1 MNKVLLAFSGG
12 LDTSYCARYLAVD
25 LGMDVH
31 SVIVDT
37 GGFSSDDLARIE
49 ARAHACKVSSHT
61 ALDRTQELYDKV
73 LRHCIAGNILKN
85 ATYPLSVSAER
96 CIQAI
101 AIAEHALAIGATHLA
116 HGSTGAGNDQIRFD
130 VIFRILCPDIT
141 VLTPI
146 RDQRLSREDE
156 IAYLTSHGVQGDWT
170 KSNYSINQGIWGTTI
185 GGKETLISNLP
196 LPDDVWPSNAMIELR
211 ANNANNANNADNAN
225 NANNADNANETTG
238 RNTRLQQKHTGSQ
251 TLRIGFENGQPCS
264 LDDVRMDAVACIRA
278 LNDIGASYG
287 IGRDMHV
294 GDTIIGIKGRVAFEA
309 PAALMMI
316 KAHHALEKH
325 VLTKWQLNL
334 KDQLSMWYGQLL
346 HEGQFLEPAMRSIE
360 AFFNETQRNVTGTV
374 DLALSPLTFSVLG
387 LSSLHDMMRSTFATY
402 GEMNRAFTGDDAK
415 GFASIAAVSTMIN
428 RSVSMIDRSVSS
440 TPEVLSENSNSSVD
454 K

>member
-1 MNKVLLAFSGG
+1 
-12 LDTSYCARYLAVD
+12 
-25 LGMDVH
+25 
-31 SVIVDT
+31 
-37 GGFSSDDLARIE
+37 
-49 ARAHACKVSSHT
+49 
-61 ALDRTQELYDKV
+61 
-73 LRHCIAGNILKN
+73 
-85 ATYPLSVSAER
+85 
-96 CIQAI
+96 
-101 AIAEHALAIGATHLA
+101 
-116 HGSTGAGNDQIRFD
+116 
-130 VIFRILCPDIT
+130 VIFRILCPDLI

-185 GGKETLISNLP
+185 GGKETLTSNLP
-196 LPDDVWPSNAMIELR
+196 LPDDVWPSDAAIEAR
-211 ANNANNANNADNAN
+211 VNNNGSSGK
-225 NANNADNANETTG
+225 T
-238 RNTRLQQKHTGSQ
+238 LQPENSHS
-251 TLRIGFENGQPCS
+251 LIIRIGFEQGQPRS

-309 PAALMMI
+309 PAALMTI

-374 DLALSPLTFSVLG
+374 HLALSPLTFSVLG
-387 LSSLHDMMRSTFATY
+387 ISSPHDMMRSTFATY

-440 TPEVLSENSNSSVD
+440 TPEVLSENSNSLVD

>member
-25 LGMDVH
+25 LGMEVH

-37 GGFSSDDLARIE
+37 GGFSADDLDRIAE
-49 ARAHACKVSSHT
+49 RALACKVASHA
-61 ALDRTQELYDKV
+61 ALDRTQQLYDDV

-96 CIQAI
+96 VVQAI
-101 AIAEHALAIGATHLA
+101 AIAEHARSIGATHLA

-130 VIFRILCPDIT
+130 VIFRILCPDLP

-146 RDQRLSREDE
+146 RDQRLSRDEE
-156 IAYLTSHGVQGDWT
+156 IAYLAAHGVEGDWT
-170 KSNYSINQGIWGTTI
+170 KAAYSINQGIWGTTI
-185 GGKETLISNLP
+185 GGKETLTSNLP
-196 LPDDVWPSNAMIELR
+196 LPADAWPSNSEQRTASSEQRTASSEKRTASSEQRVVSL
-211 ANNANNANNADNAN
+211 
-225 NANNADNANETTG
+225 
-238 RNTRLQQKHTGSQ
+238 S
-251 TLRIGFENGQPCS
+251 FENGQPVA
-264 LDDVRMDAVACIRA
+264 LDGERMKPVAVIRA
-278 LNDIGASYG
+278 LQAIGAAYG

-309 PAALMMI
+309 PAAMMLI

-334 KDQLSMWYGQLL
+334 KDQLALWYGQLL

-360 AFFNETQRNVTGTV
+360 AFFDETQRDVTGTV
-374 DLALSPLTFSVLG
+374 DLALQHERFTVLG
-387 LSSLHDMMRSTFATY
+387 ITAPLDMMTSKVATY
-402 GEMNRAFTGDDAK
+402 GEMNRAFDGEDAK
-415 GFASIAAVSTMIN
+415 GYATIAAVSTMIH
-428 RSVSMIDRSVSS
+428 RSVRS
-440 TPEVLSENSNSSVD
+440 
-454 K
+454 